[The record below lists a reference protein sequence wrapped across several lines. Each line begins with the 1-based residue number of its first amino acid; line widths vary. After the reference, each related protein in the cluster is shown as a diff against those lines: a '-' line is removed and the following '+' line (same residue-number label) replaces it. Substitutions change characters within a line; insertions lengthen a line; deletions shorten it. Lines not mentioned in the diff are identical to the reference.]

1 MFVDEIQFV
10 VRGGKGGDGCVSF
23 RREKYVERGGPDGG
37 DGGDGGAV
45 VLESTVHENTL
56 FHLAGRAVYGAKG
69 GVQGGTRNCAGS
81 KASDLIVK
89 VPVGTMVFDAERGN
103 LLRDMTEPGERFVV
117 ARGGTGG
124 RGNARFATAT
134 NRVPRQFDS
143 GGEGEE
149 RTIRLS
155 LRLIADVGLVGLP
168 NAGKSTLLAALSR
181 ARPRIADYPFTTLE
195 PHLGIV
201 PMGADGGSFV
211 MADIPGLIEG
221 AHDGKGLGD
230 KFLKHVER
238 TRVLLHLVDCSSGAD
253 EDPVESW
260 KVIRGELAA
269 YSESLGSRPTLLVAT
284 KVEDDAAW
292 ERARELTN
300 AAGVPVLAISAA
312 TGDGISSLLEAVGPM
327 VRSSQEAADAD

>member
-1 MFVDEIQFV
+1 MFVDEIQFT

-45 VLESTVHENTL
+45 VFVATEHENTL
-56 FHLAGRAVYGAKG
+56 FHLAGRSVFGAPGGVPGGSRDCTGAKG
-69 GVQGGTRNCAGS
+69 G
-81 KASDLIVK
+81 DLEVE

-117 ARGGTGG
+117 ARGGRGG
-124 RGNARFATAT
+124 RGNTRFASSI
-134 NRVPRQFDS
+134 NRVPRQCES
-143 GGEGEE
+143 GVEGEE
-149 RTIRLS
+149 RAVRLS

-168 NAGKSTLLAALSR
+168 NAGKSTLLATLSR

-201 PMGADGGSFV
+201 PLTDGGAFV

-221 AHDGKGLGD
+221 AHGGKGLGD

-238 TRVLLHLVDCSSGAD
+238 TRVLLHLVDCSSGS
-253 EDPVESW
+253 EGDPVEAYR
-260 KVIRGELAA
+260 VIRGELAA
-269 YSESLGSRPTLLVAT
+269 YSEALGDRPALLVAT

-292 ERARELTN
+292 ERAQELSN
-300 AAGVPVLAISAA
+300 AARVSVLAISAA
-312 TGDGISSLLEAVGPM
+312 TGEGIDSLLDAVAPM
-327 VRSSQEAADAD
+327 VRAAHGDSASS